1 MTQHL
6 FTYGTLELSEVF
18 EAITGKPA
26 NGIPATAENY
36 GRYLLQG
43 ESYPGI
49 IAVDGVVTHG
59 TLYLDLDAESLQK
72 IDHYEDTC
80 YEKHQLR
87 VITADQ
93 QEFEAMAYVIPSAKS
108 QLLSDRSWDQ
118 QYFIKEHLQ
127 SFLRYIR

>member
-26 NGIPATAENY
+26 NGIPATVENY

-49 IAVDGVVTHG
+49 IAVDGAVTHG

-80 YEKHQLR
+80 YEKHRLS

-93 QEFEAMAYVIPSAKS
+93 REFEAMAYVISSAKS